1 MIGSRDWVEEWRSF
15 LRRRNELLGMNA
27 RNLEVIFEHNLRK
40 DFPLVDDKCITK
52 DLLSRAGVATPRTL
66 GIIEGFPELEG
77 LENLLLP
84 HDDFVIKPA
93 CGSGGSGVFLAAG
106 RAPGGYLSPSGRFI
120 AEKEMRRHV
129 AEILY
134 GSFSTNRSDKALIEE
149 RLLPHPFFKEFYPVG
164 LADIRVIVFKRNPA
178 LCMLR
183 LPTSGS
189 HGTANLHQG
198 GVGLGVDVRTGTTT
212 SAVCRGRKLVSHP
225 DSGKPLIGAEVPLWE
240 EVIRTAVHAASQVP
254 LGYVGVD
261 LVLVPGN
268 KVVVLELNARPG
280 LQIQNATRT
289 GLRTV
294 LGL

>member
-1 MIGSRDWVEEWRSF
+1 MIENRNWGARWRAFLQRRD
-15 LRRRNELLGMNA
+15 ELLGMNA
-27 RNLEVIFEHNLRK
+27 RNLEVIFEYNHRK
-40 DFPLVDDKCITK
+40 DFPLVDDKCVTK
-52 DLLSRAGVATPRTL
+52 ALLSAAGVPVPITL
-66 GIIEGFPELEG
+66 GVIEGFLELEG
-77 LENLLLP
+77 LEKILAP
-84 HDDFVIKPA
+84 FSDFVIKPA

-106 RAPGGYLSPSGRFI
+106 RAPGGVLSASGRFI
-120 AEKEMRRHV
+120 TEKEVRRHV

-149 RLLPHPFFKEFYPVG
+149 RLLPHAFFKEFYPIG
-164 LADIRVIVFKRNPA
+164 LADIRVIVFKGEPV

-183 LPTSGS
+183 LPTAGS

-198 GVGLGVDVRTGTTT
+198 GVGLGVDIRTGKTT
-212 SAVCRGRKLVSHP
+212 SAICRGQNVEMHP
-225 DSGKPLIGAEVPLWE
+225 DSGKALLGATVPLWDDL
-240 EVIRTAVHAASQVP
+240 VKTAAKAASQVP

-289 GLRTV
+289 GLRMV